1 MTMESMHAGRTGSF
15 VGWLAGR
22 AASLD
27 THVRSLGATQTLVYT
42 AQRLRFRFAPP
53 HAPVRLLSKCAEH
66 PLLCRPG
73 TSDVA
78 AFGQIFRDLE
88 YSSLDDA
95 KDVSLVL
102 DCGANVGYAAAYFLS
117 RFPRAYV
124 IAIEPDAGNVEILRK
139 NLAPYGG
146 RFRILHSAVW
156 SHPAGLVMSEEPWG
170 DGREWARTV
179 RIVRPGEK
187 PAMEATDV
195 GTLLRESGFDRI
207 SILKV
212 DIEGAESAVFGS
224 NYESWIGKVDNIAIE
239 LHGEREKEIFL
250 RAIDGQ
256 HFATSTVGERFIC
269 RRAR

>member
-1 MTMESMHAGRTGSF
+1 MWPMLSDKAASF
-15 VGWLAGR
+15 AGWLAGR

-27 THVRSLGATQTLVYT
+27 IHVRSLGVVPTLVYT
-42 AQRLRFRFAPP
+42 AQRLRFRFA
-53 HAPVRLLSKCAEH
+53 APAAAVRLLSKRAAH
-66 PLLCRPG
+66 PVRCRPG

-95 KDVSLVL
+95 NDVSLVL
-102 DCGANVGYAAAYFLS
+102 DCGANVGYAAVYFLS

-124 IAIEPDAGNVEILRK
+124 VAIEPDAANVEVLRA
-139 NLAPYGG
+139 NVAPYGG
-146 RFRILHSAVW
+146 RCRVIHGALW

-179 RIVRPGEK
+179 RVVRPGET
-187 PAMEATDV
+187 PSIEATDI

-212 DIEGAESAVFGS
+212 DIEGAEAVVFGS
-224 NYESWIGKVDNIAIE
+224 NYESWMGKVDNIAIE
-239 LHGEREKEIFL
+239 LHGAREREIFL
-250 RAIDGQ
+250 AAIKDER
-256 HFATSTVGERFIC
+256 FATSTVGERFIC
-269 RRAR
+269 RRSG